1 MSAEQNKR
9 TPETKCFG
17 GSCLFVKSCRD
28 DGFGQSEVVGV
39 VDVGALDTVGD
50 GNVWTLADTAVVFS
64 PYVGPANK
72 EG

>member
-1 MSAEQNKR
+1 MPAEQNKR

-50 GNVWTLADTAVVFS
+50 GNVWTLTDTAVMFA
-64 PYVGPANK
+64 PYVAPEDK